1 MKRKIV
7 TSIILILFGVGFCVW
22 GWILIAD
29 ARLSTSWPTALA
41 TIEYSAI
48 KSYDSRSD
56 GKTTRMYSAD
66 IRYWYTVNGKQYTSA
81 RISFG
86 DHSSSSS
93 TGMEKLV
100 NKYSKGS
107 QATAYYDPG
116 KPGNALLEPGPV
128 LISYIPFVFGALS
141 IVAALIAIF
150 KKKGTSMPPPGSR
163 RSGLRLLSLI
173 H

>member
-7 TSIILILFGVGFCVW
+7 TSIILFLFGAGFCVW

-29 ARLSTSWPTALA
+29 ARLSISWPTAPA
-41 TIEYSAI
+41 TIVYSEI
-48 KSYDSRSD
+48 KSSDSRSD

-66 IRYWYTVNGKQYTSA
+66 IRYQYTVNGKRYASS

-100 NKYSKGS
+100 NKYLKGS
-107 QATAYYDPG
+107 QATAYYDPD

-141 IVAALIAIF
+141 IIAALIALF
-150 KKKGTSMPPPGSR
+150 KKKFVSMPPPGSR
-163 RSGLRLLSLI
+163 RSGLRVP
-173 H
+173 